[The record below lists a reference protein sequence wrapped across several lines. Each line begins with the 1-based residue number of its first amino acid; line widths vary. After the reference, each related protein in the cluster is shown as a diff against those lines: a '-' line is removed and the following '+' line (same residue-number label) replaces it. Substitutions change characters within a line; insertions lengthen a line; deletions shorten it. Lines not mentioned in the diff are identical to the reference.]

1 MESLTGVISLL
12 VAAVQS
18 LSRIRPFATPWTIAH
33 QAPLLMGFPRQEYWS
48 GFPFPSPGD
57 LSDLGIEPSSPALA
71 DRFFTAEPP
80 RKPITLVASPVCTKI
95 GGVF

>member
-18 LSRIRPFATPWTIAH
+18 LSRIRPFATLWTIAH

-48 GFPFPSPGD
+48 GLLFLSLGD
-57 LSDLGIEPSSPALA
+57 LPDPGMGPVSPALA
-71 DRFFTAEPP
+71 GGFFTIEH
-80 RKPITLVASPVCTKI
+80 
-95 GGVF
+95 